1 MRIVGL
7 KQRLLIQR
15 KMMTLIRRRMVT
27 RLTMMRRKRILESS
41 DAARRKASTLARVGR
56 SQDLQEGLSRRLRQE
71 MRMKKGKAEELHRHQ
86 VEDVFGLR
94 GPHPVD
100 TVNTP
105 QLPPDTTE
113 GHQHVEGQD
122 LQLDVTAV
130 GPHLIFVTDPDPWK
144 DTALKQGC
152 HLLHVGPRPGT
163 QHLQGTREVTTPPSR
178 EFGVEIT
185 MRKDSV

>member
-1 MRIVGL
+1 M
-7 KQRLLIQR
+7 Q
-15 KMMTLIRRRMVT
+15 
-27 RLTMMRRKRILESS
+27 
-41 DAARRKASTLARVGR
+41 
-56 SQDLQEGLSRRLRQE
+56 
-71 MRMKKGKAEELHRHQ
+71 MKKGKAEELHRHQ
-86 VEDVFGLR
+86 VEDVFELR

-105 QLPPDTTE
+105 LLLPDTTE
-113 GHQHVEGQD
+113 GHQQTVEGQD

-130 GPHLIFVTDPDPWK
+130 GPHLISVTDQDPWK
-144 DTALKQGC
+144 DTALKQGF
-152 HLLHVGPRPGT
+152 HHLHVGPRPGI